1 MAVGKELQP
10 LLERVVELL
19 PKVGKK
25 HWPML
30 CDAAALLAYRKV
42 KDPRVLAVIKT
53 RYLDPQLSAKE
64 ASEVLRA
71 YECEGLQE
79 LVAKRIRVEMAL
91 ARTPEALRKQE
102 HMAGGWCSLRDLFDY
117 LQPTFAQRDALIL
130 EAMDHPHAVVRMG
143 GFRYWAG
150 LPVAVARA
158 RLRKGLGDPASE
170 VRIASAEALV
180 KMSASEAENLGDLAL
195 LKAQRAKETNEAV
208 IEALDQAIKQ
218 LE

>member
-1 MAVGKELQP
+1 
-10 LLERVVELL
+10 
-19 PKVGKK
+19 
-25 HWPML
+25 
-30 CDAAALLAYRKV
+30 
-42 KDPRVLAVIKT
+42 
-53 RYLDPQLSAKE
+53 
-64 ASEVLRA
+64 
-71 YECEGLQE
+71 
-79 LVAKRIRVEMAL
+79 
-91 ARTPEALRKQE
+91 
-102 HMAGGWCSLRDLFDY
+102 LRDLFDY